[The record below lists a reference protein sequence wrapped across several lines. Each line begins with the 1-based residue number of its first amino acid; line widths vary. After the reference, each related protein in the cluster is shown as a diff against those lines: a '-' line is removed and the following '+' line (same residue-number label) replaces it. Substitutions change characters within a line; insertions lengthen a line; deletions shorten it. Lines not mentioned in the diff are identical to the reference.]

1 MVICA
6 MALILCAGQFAAAA
20 VEPGD
25 AAGQPAQAVRG
36 APEMIHPPAADA
48 AHSSEEG
55 TPGELVPIEPANQRQ
70 SLITAVWVV
79 AIFVVLLAIL
89 YPTAWKGVLAGLK
102 QREEHIRKDI
112 ADAEAARLRAEA
124 TLKQYN
130 TQLAAAEQSVRD
142 MIAKAMADGEK
153 MATTIRQKATEE
165 AEQVRVKA
173 TADIEAAKKQA
184 IIEIHSQTAEL
195 ATAIAE
201 KIIRKNL
208 NVDDQRD
215 LGRASLGELQK
226 QSNN

>member
-1 MVICA
+1 MPRTMTA
-6 MALILCAGQFAAAA
+6 FAATLGMLAFA
-20 VEPGD
+20 
-25 AAGQPAQAVRG
+25 
-36 APEMIHPPAADA
+36 PAALASPA
-48 AHSSEEG
+48 AEEG
-55 TPGELVPIEPANQRQ
+55 GHAQPP
-70 SLITAVWVV
+70 LIAFDAVTAIWVV
-79 AIFVVLLAIL
+79 VIFVLLLAVL
-89 YPTAWKGVLAGLK
+89 YPTAWKSVLAGLK

-112 ADAEAARLRAEA
+112 ADAEAARQRAEA

-130 TQLAAAEQSVRD
+130 TQLAAAEQAVRD

-173 TADIEAAKKQA
+173 TADIETAKKQA
-184 IIEIHSQTAEL
+184 IIEIHAQTAEL

-208 NVDDQRD
+208 NVDDQRE
-215 LGRASLGELQK
+215 LVRASLVELQK

>member
-1 MVICA
+1 MRRTMTA
-6 MALILCAGQFAAAA
+6 FATTLGMLGFATAALAA
-20 VEPGD
+20 
-25 AAGQPAQAVRG
+25 
-36 APEMIHPPAADA
+36 
-48 AHSSEEG
+48 EEG
-55 TPGELVPIEPANQRQ
+55 GHAQPP
-70 SLITAVWVV
+70 LIGFDPVTATWVV
-79 AIFVVLLAIL
+79 VIFVLLLAVL
-89 YPTAWKGVLAGLK
+89 YPTAWKSVLAGLK

-112 ADAEAARLRAEA
+112 ADAEAARQRAEA

-153 MATTIRQKATEE
+153 MATTIRQKATQE

-173 TADIEAAKKQA
+173 TADIETAKKQA
-184 IIEIHSQTAEL
+184 IIEIHAQTAEL

-215 LGRASLGELQK
+215 LVRASLVELQK